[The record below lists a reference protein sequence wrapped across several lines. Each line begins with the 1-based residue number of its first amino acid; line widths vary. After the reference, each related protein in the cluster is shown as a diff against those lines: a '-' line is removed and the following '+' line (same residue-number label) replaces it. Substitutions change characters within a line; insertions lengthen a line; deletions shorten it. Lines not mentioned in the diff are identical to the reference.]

1 MNQITDNAQPVQFHV
16 QVGLAECL
24 VKSRDEVGAV
34 EAARNHFLERMPE
47 LSEIIK
53 GIADKEF
60 RVDRLG

>member
-1 MNQITDNAQPVQFHV
+1 MSQMSQSAQPVRFHV
-16 QVGLAECL
+16 RVGLAECL
-24 VKSRDEVGAV
+24 VRSPDEMAAV

-47 LSEIIK
+47 LSEIIR

>member
-1 MNQITDNAQPVQFHV
+1 MSQMTESARPVQFHV

-34 EAARNHFLERMPE
+34 EAARSHFLERMPE

>member
-1 MNQITDNAQPVQFHV
+1 MSQTSDNAHQSQFHV

-24 VKSRDEVGAV
+24 VRSHDEANAL
-34 EAARNHFLERMPE
+34 EAARIHFVERMPE
-47 LSEIIK
+47 LSEIIE

>member
-1 MNQITDNAQPVQFHV
+1 MSQTSDSAQHVQFHV

-24 VKSRDEVGAV
+24 VRSEDEVGAV
-34 EAARNHFLERMPE
+34 EAARNHFIERMPE
-47 LSEIIK
+47 LSEIIE

>member
-1 MNQITDNAQPVQFHV
+1 MSQMSDSAQHVRYHV

-24 VKSRDEVGAV
+24 VRSRDEVAAV
-34 EAARNHFLERMPE
+34 EDARNHFLERMPE

>member
-1 MNQITDNAQPVQFHV
+1 MSQMSDSAQQAQFHV

-24 VKSRDEVGAV
+24 VRSRDEVDAV
-34 EAARNHFLERMPE
+34 EAARNHFLQRMPE

-53 GIADKEF
+53 GIAEKEF

>member
-1 MNQITDNAQPVQFHV
+1 MSQVSDNAQHAKFHV

-24 VKSRDEVGAV
+24 VRSRDEVDAV
-34 EAARNHFLERMPE
+34 EAARNHFLQRMPE